1 HGKRRQPTPTSPRSS
16 SRDETR
22 CPGSTF
28 RTPSSAGSSPGS
40 GRCGAREMDLR
51 RLAPLALLVPAVAA
65 GATLKPHWPK
75 DQSIRYELGA
85 AASRVDELDARW
97 APAKAE
103 RGHAGDAP
111 GDDSDCAR
119 DVTFRYAQGRA
130 PTTIAHTPRL

>member
-1 HGKRRQPTPTSPRSS
+1 
-16 SRDETR
+16 
-22 CPGSTF
+22 
-28 RTPSSAGSSPGS
+28 
-40 GRCGAREMDLR
+40 MDLR

-103 RGHAGDAP
+103 GAHRADAP
-111 GDDSDCAR
+111 ADDSDCAR
-119 DVTFRYAQGRA
+119 DVTFRYAPGRA
-130 PTTIAHTPRL
+130 PTTIAHTPRLPDGDYDVEVELHAAGRIAQIRRKVTLEGGTTTLDLSTVVP